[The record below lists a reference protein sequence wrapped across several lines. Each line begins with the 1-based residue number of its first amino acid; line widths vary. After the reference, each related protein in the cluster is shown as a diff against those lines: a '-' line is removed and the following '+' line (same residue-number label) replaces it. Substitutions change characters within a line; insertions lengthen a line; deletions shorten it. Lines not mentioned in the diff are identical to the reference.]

1 MQLNLA
7 LTMTSTPAVKK
18 SVKCQRKSYTGLLSN
33 PDNHDT
39 TLLRRKAAKAYF
51 LNKSER
57 ANSNDFWNTYRP
69 FLHSKK
75 SKQAKDITGRERR
88 ADQRQGGDILRNS
101 SLFAA
106 TNIFLEGIMY

>member
-1 MQLNLA
+1 MQLNLT
-7 LTMTSTPAVKK
+7 LTMTSTPAVEK

-39 TLLRRKAAKAYF
+39 TSLRRKAAKAYF

-75 SKQAKDITGRERR
+75 SKEAKDNTGRERR
-88 ADQRQGGDILRNS
+88 ADQRQGRDILRNC

-106 TNIFLEGIMY
+106 PNICLEGIMY